1 MATLMVTLDE
11 LKKFVKNEFKLNFDD
26 IQKLTYAEYHELYQK
41 AMEREEIEATYH
53 GDELDYRPLILA
65 AAFVDYLHG

>member
-1 MATLMVTLDE
+1 MVTLNE
-11 LKKFVKNEFKLNFDD
+11 LKAFVKNEFRLNFDV
-26 IQKLTYAEYHELYQK
+26 EYRELYQK

>member
-1 MATLMVTLDE
+1 MVTLNE
-11 LKKFVKNEFKLNFDD
+11 LRTFVKNEFRLNFDD
-26 IQKLTYAEYHELYQK
+26 IAKLTDVEYRELYQK

-65 AAFVDYLHG
+65 ATFVDYLHG